1 MTSEGARKA
10 WETRKR
16 NAKNAP
22 GKKKPVSKTF
32 EQIMA
37 ELEAMLEKFNK
48 LHDRITK
55 LFG

>member
-16 NAKNAP
+16 NAKNA
-22 GKKKPVSKTF
+22 KKPTPKTL

-37 ELEAMLEKFNK
+37 ELEAMLKKFNE
-48 LHDRITK
+48 LHDRIAK